1 MMMGHAKT
9 EDIEIFLTVVD
20 TGSFTGAANLLN
32 QQVAKVSRAVSRLE
46 DTLQCTL
53 LNRTTRRLELTEEG
67 HVFIRYARESLNTLY
82 TGEEAIKLLKQA
94 CENHVKEN
102 GQDLLDEAAPS
113 GHLRIDAASP
123 FVFHQLTPLVG
134 DFVAQYPHITLDLT
148 SHDNIIDLLEHKT
161 DLAIRIGDL
170 KDSNLHAR
178 LLGKSKLRL
187 VASPEYLHQHNEVTH
202 IDNLN
207 VDDLSTHKLIGFNY
221 ASKLNSWPLRTPVK
235 LNFHMTASSGETLR
249 QLCLNHQGIA
259 LLSHFMIGEDLESG
273 RLVEVLPEAIV
284 RPNNREAIQA
294 VYYKNSAVSS
304 RILAFLDF
312 VQPRLTL

>member
-94 CENHVKEN
+94 
-102 GQDLLDEAAPS
+102 PS

-123 FVFHQLTPLVG
+123 FVLHQLTPLVG
-134 DFVAQYPHITLDLT
+134 EFVQQYPHITLDLT

-178 LLGKSKLRL
+178 LLGKSQLRL
-187 VASPEYLHQHNEVTH
+187 VVSPEYLYQHNEVAH
-202 IDNLN
+202 IN
-207 VDDLSTHKLIGFNY
+207 DLSTHKLIGFNE
-221 ASKLNSWPLRTPVK
+221 ASKLNSWPLKTPVK
-235 LNFHMTASSGETLR
+235 LNFHMTGSSGETLR

-259 LLSHFMIGEDLESG
+259 LLSHFMIGDDLKSG

-284 RPNNREAIQA
+284 TPNNREAIQA
-294 VYYKNSAVSS
+294 VYYRNSAVSS

-312 VQPRLTL
+312 IQPRLTL

>member
-1 MMMGHAKT
+1 MMMGHART

-20 TGSFTGAANLLN
+20 TGSFTGASNLLN

-94 CENHVKEN
+94 
-102 GQDLLDEAAPS
+102 PS

-134 DFVAQYPHITLDLT
+134 GFVAQYPHITLDLT

-187 VASPEYLHQHNEVTH
+187 VASPEYLQQHTEMTH
-202 IDNLN
+202 
-207 VDDLSTHKLIGFNY
+207 VDDLSIHKLIGFND
-221 ASKLNSWPLRTPVK
+221 ASKLNSWPLKTPVK
-235 LNFHMTASSGETLR
+235 LNFHMTGSSGETLR

-312 VQPRLTL
+312 IQPRLTL

>member
-94 CENHVKEN
+94 
-102 GQDLLDEAAPS
+102 PS

-134 DFVAQYPHITLDLT
+134 GFVAQYPHITLDLT

-187 VASPEYLHQHNEVTH
+187 VASPEYLHQYNEVAH
-202 IDNLN
+202 MDDLD
-207 VDDLSTHKLIGFNY
+207 VDDLSIHKLIGFND
-221 ASKLNSWPLRTPVK
+221 ASKLNSWPLKTPVK
-235 LNFHMTASSGETLR
+235 LNFYMTGSSGETLR

-312 VQPRLTL
+312 IQPRLTL

>member
-32 QQVAKVSRAVSRLE
+32 QQVAKVSRVVSRLE

-82 TGEEAIKLLKQA
+82 TGEEAIKLLKQ
-94 CENHVKEN
+94 
-102 GQDLLDEAAPS
+102 APS

-187 VASPEYLHQHNEVTH
+187 VASPEYLYQHDEVAH
-202 IDNLN
+202 IN
-207 VDDLSTHKLIGFNY
+207 DLSTHKLIGFND
-221 ASKLNSWPLRTPVK
+221 ASKLNSWPLKTPVK
-235 LNFHMTASSGETLR
+235 LNFHMTGSSGETLR

-312 VQPRLTL
+312 IQPRLTL

>member
-67 HVFIRYARESLNTLY
+67 HVFIIYARESLNTLY

-94 CENHVKEN
+94 
-102 GQDLLDEAAPS
+102 PS

-123 FVFHQLTPLVG
+123 FVLHQLTPLVG
-134 DFVAQYPHITLDLT
+134 EFVQQYPHITLDLT
-148 SHDNIIDLLEHKT
+148 SHDNVIDLLEHKT

-178 LLGKSKLRL
+178 LLGKSQLRL
-187 VASPEYLHQHNEVTH
+187 VVSPEYLYQHNEVAH
-202 IDNLN
+202 IN
-207 VDDLSTHKLIGFNY
+207 DLSTHKLIGFNE
-221 ASKLNSWPLRTPVK
+221 ASKLNSWPLKTPVK
-235 LNFHMTASSGETLR
+235 LNFHMTGSSGETLR

-259 LLSHFMIGEDLESG
+259 LLSHFMIGDDLKSG

-284 RPNNREAIQA
+284 TPNNREAIQA

-312 VQPRLTL
+312 IQPRLTL

>member
-1 MMMGHAKT
+1 M
-9 EDIEIFLTVVD
+9 TVVD

-94 CENHVKEN
+94 
-102 GQDLLDEAAPS
+102 PS

-123 FVFHQLTPLVG
+123 FVLHQLTPLVG
-134 DFVAQYPHITLDLT
+134 EFVQQYPHITLDLT

-178 LLGKSKLRL
+178 LLGKSQLRL
-187 VASPEYLHQHNEVTH
+187 VVSPEYLYQHNEVAH
-202 IDNLN
+202 IN
-207 VDDLSTHKLIGFNY
+207 DLSTHKLIGFND
-221 ASKLNSWPLRTPVK
+221 ASKLNSWPLKTPVK
-235 LNFHMTASSGETLR
+235 LNFHMTGSSGETLR

-259 LLSHFMIGEDLESG
+259 LLSNFMIGDDLKSG

-284 RPNNREAIQA
+284 TPNNRESIQA

-312 VQPRLTL
+312 IQPRLTL

>member
-1 MMMGHAKT
+1 MMGHAKT

-67 HVFIRYARESLNTLY
+67 HVFIRYAREGLNTLY

-94 CENHVKEN
+94 
-102 GQDLLDEAAPS
+102 PS

-123 FVFHQLTPLVG
+123 FVLHQLTPLVG
-134 DFVAQYPHITLDLT
+134 EFVQQYPHITLDLT

-178 LLGKSKLRL
+178 LLGKSQLRL
-187 VASPEYLHQHNEVTH
+187 VVSPEYLYQHNEVAH
-202 IDNLN
+202 IN
-207 VDDLSTHKLIGFNY
+207 DLSTHKLIGFND
-221 ASKLNSWPLRTPVK
+221 ASKLNSWPLKTPVK
-235 LNFHMTASSGETLR
+235 LNFHMTGSSGETLR

-259 LLSHFMIGEDLESG
+259 LLSNFMIGDDLKSG

-284 RPNNREAIQA
+284 TPNNRESIQA

-312 VQPRLTL
+312 IQPRLTL

>member
-1 MMMGHAKT
+1 GHAKT

-94 CENHVKEN
+94 
-102 GQDLLDEAAPS
+102 PS

-123 FVFHQLTPLVG
+123 FVLHQLTPLVG
-134 DFVAQYPHITLDLT
+134 EFVQQYPHITLDLT

-178 LLGKSKLRL
+178 LLGKSQLRL
-187 VASPEYLHQHNEVTH
+187 VVSPEYLYQHNEVAH
-202 IDNLN
+202 IN
-207 VDDLSTHKLIGFNY
+207 DLSTHKLIGFND
-221 ASKLNSWPLRTPVK
+221 ASKLNSWPLKTPVK
-235 LNFHMTASSGETLR
+235 LNFHMTGSSGETLR

-259 LLSHFMIGEDLESG
+259 LLSNFMIGDDLKSG

-284 RPNNREAIQA
+284 TPNNRESIQA

-312 VQPRLTL
+312 IQPRLTL

>member
-94 CENHVKEN
+94 
-102 GQDLLDEAAPS
+102 PS

-123 FVFHQLTPLVG
+123 FVLHQLTPLVG
-134 DFVAQYPHITLDLT
+134 EFVQQYPHITLDLT
-148 SHDNIIDLLEHKT
+148 SHDNVIDLLEHKT

-178 LLGKSKLRL
+178 LLGKSQLRL
-187 VASPEYLHQHNEVTH
+187 VVSPEYLYQHNEVAH
-202 IDNLN
+202 IN
-207 VDDLSTHKLIGFNY
+207 DLSTHKLIGFND
-221 ASKLNSWPLRTPVK
+221 ASKLNSWPLKTPVK
-235 LNFHMTASSGETLR
+235 LNFHMTGSSGETLR

-259 LLSHFMIGEDLESG
+259 LLSHFMIGDDLKSG

-284 RPNNREAIQA
+284 TPNNREAIQA

-312 VQPRLTL
+312 IQPRLTL

>member
-1 MMMGHAKT
+1 MMMEHAKT

-82 TGEEAIKLLKQA
+82 TGEEAIKLLKQS
-94 CENHVKEN
+94 
-102 GQDLLDEAAPS
+102 PS

-123 FVFHQLTPLVG
+123 FVFHQLTSLVG

-148 SHDNIIDLLEHKT
+148 SHDNIIDLLEYKT

-187 VASPEYLHQHNEVTH
+187 VASPEYLNQYNEVAH
-202 IDNLN
+202 I
-207 VDDLSTHKLIGFNY
+207 DDLSTHKLIGFND

-235 LNFHMTASSGETLR
+235 LNFHMTGSSGETLR

-259 LLSHFMIGEDLESG
+259 LLSHFMIGEDLDSG
-273 RLVEVLPEAIV
+273 RLVEVLPKAIV
-284 RPNNREAIQA
+284 RPNNREVIQA

-312 VQPRLTL
+312 IQPRLTL

>member
-82 TGEEAIKLLKQA
+82 TGAEAIKLLKQ
-94 CENHVKEN
+94 
-102 GQDLLDEAAPS
+102 APS

>member
-94 CENHVKEN
+94 
-102 GQDLLDEAAPS
+102 PS

-123 FVFHQLTPLVG
+123 FVLHQLTPLVG
-134 DFVAQYPHITLDLT
+134 EFVQQYPHITLDLT
-148 SHDNIIDLLEHKT
+148 SHDNVIDLLEHKT

-178 LLGKSKLRL
+178 LLGKSQLRL
-187 VASPEYLHQHNEVTH
+187 VVSPEYLYQHNEVAH
-202 IDNLN
+202 IN
-207 VDDLSTHKLIGFNY
+207 DLSTHKLIGFND
-221 ASKLNSWPLRTPVK
+221 ASKLNSWPLKTPVK
-235 LNFHMTASSGETLR
+235 LNFHMTGSSGETLR

-259 LLSHFMIGEDLESG
+259 LLSNFMIGDDLKSG

-284 RPNNREAIQA
+284 TPNNRESIQA

-312 VQPRLTL
+312 IQPRLTL

>member
-9 EDIEIFLTVVD
+9 EDIEIFLTVLD

-82 TGEEAIKLLKQA
+82 TGEEAIKLLKQT
-94 CENHVKEN
+94 
-102 GQDLLDEAAPS
+102 PS

-123 FVFHQLTPLVG
+123 FVLHQLTPLVG
-134 DFVAQYPHITLDLT
+134 EFVQQYPHITLDLT

-178 LLGKSKLRL
+178 LLGRSQLRL
-187 VASPEYLHQHNEVTH
+187 VASPEYLYQHDEVAH
-202 IDNLN
+202 IN
-207 VDDLSTHKLIGFNY
+207 DLSTHKLIGFND
-221 ASKLNSWPLRTPVK
+221 ASKLNSWPLKTPVK
-235 LNFHMTASSGETLR
+235 LNFHMTGSSGETLR

-259 LLSHFMIGEDLESG
+259 LLSHFMIGDDLKSG

-284 RPNNREAIQA
+284 TPNNREAIQA
-294 VYYKNSAVSS
+294 VYYRNSAVSS

-312 VQPRLTL
+312 IQPRLTL

>member
-94 CENHVKEN
+94 
-102 GQDLLDEAAPS
+102 PS

-123 FVFHQLTPLVG
+123 FVLHQLTPLVG
-134 DFVAQYPHITLDLT
+134 DFVQQYPHITLDLT

-178 LLGKSKLRL
+178 LLGKSQLRL
-187 VASPEYLHQHNEVTH
+187 VVSPEYLYQHNEVAH
-202 IDNLN
+202 IN
-207 VDDLSTHKLIGFNY
+207 DLSTHKLIGFND
-221 ASKLNSWPLRTPVK
+221 ASRLNSWPLKTPVK
-235 LNFHMTASSGETLR
+235 LNFHMTGSSGETLR

-259 LLSHFMIGEDLESG
+259 LLSHFMIGDDLKSE

-284 RPNNREAIQA
+284 TPNNREAIQA

-312 VQPRLTL
+312 IQPRLTL

>member
-1 MMMGHAKT
+1 MMGHAKT

-94 CENHVKEN
+94 
-102 GQDLLDEAAPS
+102 PS

-123 FVFHQLTPLVG
+123 FVLHQLTPLVG
-134 DFVAQYPHITLDLT
+134 DFVQQYPHITLDLT

-178 LLGKSKLRL
+178 LLGKSQLRL
-187 VASPEYLHQHNEVTH
+187 VVSPEYLYQHNEVAH
-202 IDNLN
+202 IN
-207 VDDLSTHKLIGFNY
+207 DLSTHKLIGFND
-221 ASKLNSWPLRTPVK
+221 ASKLNSWPLKTPVK
-235 LNFHMTASSGETLR
+235 LNFHMTGSSGETLR

-259 LLSHFMIGEDLESG
+259 LLSHFMIGDDLKSG

-284 RPNNREAIQA
+284 TPNNRESIQA

-312 VQPRLTL
+312 IQPRLTL

>member
-1 MMMGHAKT
+1 MGHAKT

-82 TGEEAIKLLKQA
+82 TGEEALKLLKQT
-94 CENHVKEN
+94 
-102 GQDLLDEAAPS
+102 PS

-123 FVFHQLTPLVG
+123 FVLHQLTPLIG
-134 DFVAQYPHITLDLT
+134 EFVSQYPHITLDLT
-148 SHDNIIDLLEHKT
+148 SHDNIIDLLEYKT

-178 LLGKSKLRL
+178 LLGNSKLHL
-187 VASPEYLHQHNEVTH
+187 VASPGYLSQHSEVTH
-202 IDNLN
+202 ID
-207 VDDLSTHKLIGFNY
+207 DLINHKLIGFND
-221 ASKLNSWPLRTPVK
+221 ASKLNRWPLKTPVK
-235 LNFHMTASSGETLR
+235 LSFHMTASSGETLR
-249 QLCLNHQGIA
+249 QLSLTHQGIA
-259 LLSHFMIGEDLESG
+259 LLSHFMIGEDLDSG
-273 RLVEVLPEAIV
+273 RLVEILPEAIV
-284 RPNNREAIQA
+284 RPNNRETIQA

-304 RILAFLDF
+304 RILAFLNF
-312 VQPRLTL
+312 IQPRLTL

>member
-32 QQVAKVSRAVSRLE
+32 QQVAKISRAVSRLE

-67 HVFIRYARESLNTLY
+67 HVFIIYARESLNTLY

-94 CENHVKEN
+94 
-102 GQDLLDEAAPS
+102 PS

-123 FVFHQLTPLVG
+123 FVLHQLTALVG
-134 DFVAQYPHITLDLT
+134 EFVQQYPHITLDLT

-178 LLGKSKLRL
+178 LLGKSQLRL
-187 VASPEYLHQHNEVTH
+187 VASPEYLYQHNEVAH
-202 IDNLN
+202 IN
-207 VDDLSTHKLIGFNY
+207 DLSTHKLIGFND
-221 ASKLNSWPLRTPVK
+221 ASKLNSWPLKTPVK
-235 LNFHMTASSGETLR
+235 LNFHMTGSSGETLR

-259 LLSHFMIGEDLESG
+259 LLSHFMIGDDLKSG

-284 RPNNREAIQA
+284 TPNNRESIQA

-312 VQPRLTL
+312 IQPRLTL

>member
-82 TGEEAIKLLKQA
+82 TGEEAIKLLKQ
-94 CENHVKEN
+94 
-102 GQDLLDEAAPS
+102 APS

-207 VDDLSTHKLIGFNY
+207 VDDLSIHKLIGFND
-221 ASKLNSWPLRTPVK
+221 ASKLNSWPLKTPVK
-235 LNFHMTASSGETLR
+235 LNFHMTGSSGETLR

-259 LLSHFMIGEDLESG
+259 LLSHFMIGEDLKSG

-312 VQPRLTL
+312 IQPRLTL

>member
-20 TGSFTGAANLLN
+20 TGKVTGAANLLN

-94 CENHVKEN
+94 
-102 GQDLLDEAAPS
+102 PS

-123 FVFHQLTPLVG
+123 FVLHQLTPLVG
-134 DFVAQYPHITLDLT
+134 EFVQQYPHITLDLT

-178 LLGKSKLRL
+178 LLGKSQLRL
-187 VASPEYLHQHNEVTH
+187 VVSPEYLYQHNEVAH
-202 IDNLN
+202 IN
-207 VDDLSTHKLIGFNY
+207 DLSTHKLIGFND
-221 ASKLNSWPLRTPVK
+221 ASKLNSWPLKTPVK
-235 LNFHMTASSGETLR
+235 LNFHMTGSSGETLR

-259 LLSHFMIGEDLESG
+259 LLSNFMIGDDLKSG

-284 RPNNREAIQA
+284 TPNNRESIQA

-312 VQPRLTL
+312 IQPRLTL

>member
-94 CENHVKEN
+94 
-102 GQDLLDEAAPS
+102 PS

-123 FVFHQLTPLVG
+123 FVLHQLTPLVG
-134 DFVAQYPHITLDLT
+134 EFVQQYPHITLDLT

-178 LLGKSKLRL
+178 LLGKSQLRL
-187 VASPEYLHQHNEVTH
+187 VVSPEYLYQHNEVAH
-202 IDNLN
+202 IN
-207 VDDLSTHKLIGFNY
+207 DLSTHKLIGFND
-221 ASKLNSWPLRTPVK
+221 ASKLNSWPLKTPVK
-235 LNFHMTASSGETLR
+235 LNFHMTGSSGETLR

-259 LLSHFMIGEDLESG
+259 LLSNFMIGDDLKSG

-284 RPNNREAIQA
+284 TPNNRESIQA

-312 VQPRLTL
+312 IQPRLTL

>member
-94 CENHVKEN
+94 
-102 GQDLLDEAAPS
+102 PS

-123 FVFHQLTPLVG
+123 FVLHQLTPLVG
-134 DFVAQYPHITLDLT
+134 EFVQQYPHITLDLT

-178 LLGKSKLRL
+178 LLGKSQLRL
-187 VASPEYLHQHNEVTH
+187 VVSPEYLYQHNEVAH
-202 IDNLN
+202 IN
-207 VDDLSTHKLIGFNY
+207 DLSTHKLIGFNE
-221 ASKLNSWPLRTPVK
+221 ASKLNSWPLKIPVK
-235 LNFHMTASSGETLR
+235 LNFHMTGSSGETLR

-259 LLSHFMIGEDLESG
+259 LLSHFMIGDDLKSG

-284 RPNNREAIQA
+284 TPNNRESIQA

-312 VQPRLTL
+312 IQPRLTL